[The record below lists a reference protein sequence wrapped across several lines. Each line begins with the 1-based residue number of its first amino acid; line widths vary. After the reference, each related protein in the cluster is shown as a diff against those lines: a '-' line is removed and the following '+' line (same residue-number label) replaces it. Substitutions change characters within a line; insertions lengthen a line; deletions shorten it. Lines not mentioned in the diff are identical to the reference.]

1 MTISFPTVAKFV
13 FAMAV
18 LAAVLV
24 LPITAQAQSDI
35 VGTWQI
41 KEIYQ
46 LVKSTNEKRYIF
58 GMNPLGM
65 VTYTKAGHF
74 NIMVAA
80 GDRKQAGN
88 APTDAE
94 RVQLHASMFSFC
106 GTYKAEGNLLT
117 YKSLSAWLPTY
128 VGTERKV
135 KVEVSG
141 NTLSVESMP
150 FKSTSRQCRG
160 GFDAEVREDG
170 VVRAGYL
177 ARAIG

>member
-1 MTISFPTVAKFV
+1 MIITFPRVAKFV

-18 LAAVLV
+18 LAAMLV
-24 LPITAQAQSDI
+24 SPITAQAQSDI

-58 GMNPLGM
+58 GKNPLGL
-65 VTYTKAGHF
+65 VTYTKGGHF
-74 NIMVAA
+74 HVMVAA
-80 GDRKQAGN
+80 EERKQAGN
-88 APTDAE
+88 TPTDAE

-106 GTYKAEGNLLT
+106 GTYKAESNLVT
-117 YKSLSAWLPTY
+117 WKSLSAWLPSY
-128 VGTERKV
+128 IGTERKI

-150 FKSTSRQCRG
+150 FKSTL
-160 GFDAEVREDG
+160 DNVEVVSIQKFERME
-170 VVRAGYL
+170 
-177 ARAIG
+177 